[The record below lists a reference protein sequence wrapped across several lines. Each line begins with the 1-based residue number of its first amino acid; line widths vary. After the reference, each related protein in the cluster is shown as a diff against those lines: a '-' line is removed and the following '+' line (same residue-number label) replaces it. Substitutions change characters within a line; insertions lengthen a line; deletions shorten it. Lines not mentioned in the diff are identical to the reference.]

1 MQKKSLTI
9 EVEANNRGQLT
20 TPLKIEDKKIEHLG
34 VFTIGKNLNVW
45 VVKKLSLVILLV
57 LAFSLT
63 FISIGW
69 AELINLQVITRIESG
84 GNPQAISKAG
94 AVGLYQIMPC
104 VLQEYNARYNLRLSK
119 KDLYNPEVNAK
130 IASWYFNNRIPQLLR
145 YYKKEVTIKNV
156 LWAYNAG
163 IGNVVKGRL
172 PLETKNYLIK
182 YDKLT
187 KK

>member
-1 MQKKSLTI
+1 MKSIL
-9 EVEANNRGQLT
+9 
-20 TPLKIEDKKIEHLG
+20 
-34 VFTIGKNLNVW
+34 
-45 VVKKLSLVILLV
+45 LVILLV
-57 LAFSLT
+57 LAFLG
-63 FISIGW
+63 IGR
-69 AELINLQVITRIESG
+69 AELINLAVIAKIESG

-119 KDLYNPEVNAK
+119 NDLYNPEVNTK
-130 IASWYFNNRIPQLLR
+130 IASWYLSNRIPQMLR
-145 YYKKEVTIKNV
+145 YYKKEVSVKNV